1 MNALRSRRN
10 RRNRLSDRAASWV
23 REAIIAGKLQEGDRL
38 YPEKLAEE
46 LDISVTPARE
56 GLLAVEGEGF
66 VEMVPRRGFV
76 VSPLSSEDIRDIF
89 ISQALI
95 CGELASRAAQ
105 KMSDADVEELYA
117 VQAEL
122 ERAVGEDD
130 YTAYAAANHQFHRM
144 INVAANAPKMVWLL
158 AITLR
163 YTSPSLYTETSGWLE
178 ASCTDHHTILDALK
192 QRDAE
197 ASRAAMVE
205 HMTHLGDLLAAR
217 IAASE
222 GRAGGGDGGD
232 DRVRIP
238 AGASVPATKPA

>member
-1 MNALRSRRN
+1 MTALRSRRN

-23 REAIIAGKLQEGDRL
+23 REAIIAGKLHEGDRL

-66 VEMVPRRGFV
+66 VEMVPRKGFV

-95 CGELASRAAQ
+95 CGELASRAAL
-105 KMSDADVEELYA
+105 KMSDADVEELFA

-122 ERAVGEDD
+122 ERAVSEDD
-130 YTAYAAANHQFHRM
+130 YTAYAVANHRFHRM
-144 INVAANAPKMVWLL
+144 INVAANTPRWCGCWRSPCATP
-158 AITLR
+158 LR
-163 YTSPSLYTETSGWLE
+163 RCTRRRRAGSKPRAQTTTRSSTRSGSAMRRHL
-178 ASCTDHHTILDALK
+178 
-192 QRDAE
+192 
-197 ASRAAMVE
+197 RAAMVE

-222 GRAGGGDGGD
+222 GRAGEGDGGD

-238 AGASVPATKPA
+238 AGAVVPATKPA

>member
-1 MNALRSRRN
+1 MTTLRSRRS
-10 RRNRLSDRAASWV
+10 RRNRLSDKAASWV
-23 REAIIAGKLQEGDRL
+23 REAIIAGALHEGDRL

-66 VEMVPRRGFV
+66 VEMVPRKGFV
-76 VSPLSSEDIRDIF
+76 VSPLTSEDIRDIF

-95 CGELASRAAQ
+95 CGELASRAALT
-105 KMSDADVEELYA
+105 MSDAELEDLVA
-117 VQAEL
+117 VQDEL
-122 ERAVGEDD
+122 ERAVGADD
-130 YTAYAAANHQFHRM
+130 YTAYAAANHRFHRA

-163 YTSPSLYTETSGWLE
+163 YTSPTLYTETDGWLD
-178 ASCTDHHTILDALK
+178 ASCTDHHTILDALAR
-192 QRDAE
+192 RDPE

-217 IAASE
+217 IARSD
-222 GRAGGGDGGD
+222 GRVDGGD
-232 DRVRIP
+232 DRDHVP
-238 AGASVPATKPA
+238 AGATVPATKPA